1 MDPNLAPS
9 FAVLLAADSDFAM
22 PTTDKDVQAAL
33 DSFGAIFKKTR
44 GDANIA
50 VRAELLAGLA
60 LLHTHHR
67 DLAPLLAVLSSAQQL
82 CLATALAL
90 DFPTLGADP
99 AWPTLVARRIIA
111 KKAPGLTPK
120 KRRPAAADAPE
131 GQIQKPGGV
140 PKRPLRPVPDAD
152 RPQKKMKDSAGRART
167 SVSGDSSA
175 GDSGSDVELPQPPPA
190 PGRPGA
196 PGLLMPAALGC
207 GPVFDALVSAGCAHR
222 WVATELLEQSIP
234 AAYRSRLFC
243 GRRWTSK
250 ARNAYDK
257 MIARQSSKHPVSSRR
272 EDPRNVAFPHRL
284 TFAYAADDGL
294 ELDAEHLRLVCE
306 GERLSDWAGVPGR
319 LIGGHTARSEFK
331 AVLDELRTAWEAVS
345 TAARRREHVGAPA
358 LQNLID
364 LFVVFLER
372 RYARFAV
379 VLPAGRPRE
388 EILAN
393 VARQLGELRTYF
405 TDFSRVLADGASR
418 LPYAEQARFAGDR
431 YLSLFAP
438 AMRQILDSDCGRS
451 PADAPPGGGGSCGS
465 AGTPPPSTRPVRG
478 TLQLHSPAAPPAR
491 EPAPPPYPS
500 PPYTTLQL
508 TPSAWPH
515 FSPYPPAYANLGFP
529 TPPPPA
535 ACPASFGPGPFV
547 WGGYG
552 GPPGGYPPA
561 PGVEPLPDTPPAPPS
576 YRAPASVKAEPGP
589 SRTRK
594 EGTGDGS
601 SGRL

>member
-1 MDPNLAPS
+1 MDPNLAPL
-9 FAVLLAADSDFAM
+9 FADLLGADSDFVM
-22 PTTDKDVQAAL
+22 PTTDIDVQEAL
-33 DSFGAIFKKTR
+33 ASFGAIFKKTR
-44 GDANIA
+44 GDANVA
-50 VRAELLAGLA
+50 ARAELLAGLA
-60 LLHTHHR
+60 LLHTNHR
-67 DLAPLLAVLSSAQQL
+67 DLAPLLATLSSAQQL
-82 CLATALAL
+82 CLATALDL
-90 DFPTLGADP
+90 DFPLLGADP
-99 AWPTLVARRIIA
+99 TWPTLVARRVTA

-131 GQIQKPGGV
+131 GQPQRPGGV
-140 PKRPLRPVPDAD
+140 PKLPLRSVPDAD
-152 RPQKKMKDSAGRART
+152 RPQKKAKGSAERT
-167 SVSGDSSA
+167 STSASGDSSA
-175 GDSGSDVELPQPPPA
+175 GDSGSDVELTQPPPA

-196 PGLLMPAALGC
+196 PGTLMPAALGC
-207 GPVFDALVSAGCAHR
+207 GPAFDALVSAGCAHR

-234 AAYRSRLFC
+234 IAYRSRLFC
-243 GRRWTSK
+243 GRLWTPK

-284 TFAYAADDGL
+284 TFAYASDDGL
-294 ELDAEHLRLVCE
+294 DLDAEHLRLVSE

-331 AVLDELRTAWEAVS
+331 AALDELRSAWEAVS
-345 TAARRREHVGAPA
+345 TAARRLEHVGAPA
-358 LQNLID
+358 VQNLTD

-405 TDFSRVLADGASR
+405 TDFSRVLADCASR
-418 LPYAEQARFAGDR
+418 MPYAEQARFAGDR

-465 AGTPPPSTRPVRG
+465 AGTPSPSSRPARG
-478 TLQLHSPAAPPAR
+478 TPKLHSPAAPPAR
-491 EPAPPPYPS
+491 EPAPPPYSPLPS
-500 PPYTTLQL
+500 ATLPP
-508 TPSAWPH
+508 TPSVWPH
-515 FSPYPPAYANLGFP
+515 FSPYPSTYAGLGFS

-552 GPPGGYPPA
+552 GPPSGYPLA
-561 PGVEPLPDTPPAPPS
+561 PGSGLPTGASLASPP
-576 YRAPASVKAEPGP
+576 YHAPATVKAEPGS
-589 SRTRK
+589 SRPGK

-601 SGRL
+601 SGGL